1 MGVSRS
7 ANVEQSLQFAEESS
21 KGCLGNGKG
30 GHLLGAIRVLGR
42 LNSNIINH

>member
-7 ANVEQSLQFAEESS
+7 ANVEQCLRFAEESS
-21 KGCLGNGKG
+21 KGCLGNGNG
-30 GHLLGAIRVLGR
+30 GRLLVAIRVQGR